1 MEKTIFHN
9 VIGMQF
15 KNDNKDIE
23 DPWTRLS
30 AAILKRAIYE
40 LLSSRRKSPN
50 QEVLI
55 WLRSDEAALM
65 SEVAG
70 ISYSKIR
77 SLVDQFAQKAPKRD
91 YLLAKYKIRKF
102 EDRWCTYKKEIEA
115 A

>member
-1 MEKTIFHN
+1 MRKTIFTN

-23 DPWTRLS
+23 DPWARLS

-40 LLSSRRKSPN
+40 LLSSRRKRPN

-55 WLRSDEAALM
+55 WLRSDEAAWM

-70 ISYSKIR
+70 VSYGKIR
-77 SLVDQFAQKAPKRD
+77 NLVDQFAHKTPTRD
-91 YLLAKYKIRKF
+91 YLLTKYKIKNF
-102 EDRWCTYKKEIEA
+102 EDRWCTYKKEIEEA
-115 A
+115 